1 MFRVIPDGK
10 DYIFEIRSEPPLI
23 YLDHWALRL
32 FSSNSRLR
40 VRFFESFRTRGTL
53 MFSLMN
59 IAEIERDPH
68 FAAWLAARYDRI
80 VAQGLAFHEAQ
91 PPPARPNGDNGKK
104 TRGRKRRRMSN
115 HRTASRRRPSSRHRS
130 RRRMTPFQSRPN
142 PSRRPSTGSS
152 GPR

>member
-1 MFRVIPDGK
+1 MVRVIPDGN

-59 IAEIERDPH
+59 RTS
-68 FAAWLAARYDRI
+68 AAS
-80 VAQGLAFHEAQ
+80 V
-91 PPPARPNGDNGKK
+91 
-104 TRGRKRRRMSN
+104 
-115 HRTASRRRPSSRHRS
+115 RRPD
-130 RRRMTPFQSRPN
+130 
-142 PSRRPSTGSS
+142 RRPG
-152 GPR
+152 GAWVDL